1 MRPRGAISGAA
12 RFGRYC
18 HFAARGITFGAD
30 ERQTALTAAEA
41 ASATGRSRL
50 LTFLR
55 GRWMPARGSP
65 GDSLRAAEYAIGFE
79 SLRFIIQVEAEVRGS
94 VAALARELEID
105 PRPLRRFL
113 AGADP
118 TPALWR
124 VLTDYTRQ
132 LDDKPLAPVGL
143 LGFAVTAAAL
153 PEGMRREARVEMAY
167 ALIVLHTERGQ
178 EPPGWLNAVL
188 NLWEG

>member
-1 MRPRGAISGAA
+1 
-12 RFGRYC
+12 
-18 HFAARGITFGAD
+18 
-30 ERQTALTAAEA
+30 
-41 ASATGRSRL
+41 
-50 LTFLR
+50 
-55 GRWMPARGSP
+55 MPARGSS

-79 SLRFIIQVEAEVRGS
+79 SLRFIIQVQVEIRGS
-94 VAALARELEID
+94 AAALARGLGID

-118 TPALWR
+118 TPALWGS
-124 VLTDYTRQ
+124 LTAYTRQ

-143 LGFAVTAAAL
+143 LGLAVTAAAL
-153 PEGMRREARVEMAY
+153 PERMRREARVELAH
-167 ALIVLHTERGQ
+167 ALIVLHTEQGL